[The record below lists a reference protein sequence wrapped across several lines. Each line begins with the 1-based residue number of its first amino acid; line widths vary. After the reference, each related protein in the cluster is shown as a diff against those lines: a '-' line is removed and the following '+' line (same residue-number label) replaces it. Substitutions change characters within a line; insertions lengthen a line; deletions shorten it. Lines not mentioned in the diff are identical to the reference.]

1 MRYAE
6 SYIRLKNGRYTK
18 SQLEIES
25 GRYNLSVEETSY
37 TVTSLKVG
45 IKYSEA
51 TRISSRNLKTI
62 QERRL
67 LYLLLGSARCR
78 LSTTQGTTKQPARV
92 CRPLSALQ
100 TTAIHTHILRATIQA
115 LRRQP
120 AVRATSRAYALPVD
134 LPLSVV
140 GPRVRAP
147 PPDFNCPIRGCR
159 GYQGCT
165 RLKYPNALRN

>member
-100 TTAIHTHILRATIQA
+100 THRDPHTHSAGYHTGSTKTARSPCNFTCLCSTCRFTAFCSWTPRTSATARFQ
-115 LRRQP
+115 
-120 AVRATSRAYALPVD
+120 
-134 LPLSVV
+134 LS
-140 GPRVRAP
+140 
-147 PPDFNCPIRGCR
+147 
-159 GYQGCT
+159 
-165 RLKYPNALRN
+165 YPGMSWISGMY